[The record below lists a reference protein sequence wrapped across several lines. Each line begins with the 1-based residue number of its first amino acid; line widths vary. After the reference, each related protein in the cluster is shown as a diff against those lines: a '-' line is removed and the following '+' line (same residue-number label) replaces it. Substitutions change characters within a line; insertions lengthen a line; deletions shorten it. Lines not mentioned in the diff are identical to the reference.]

1 MHNDSQQE
9 APGME
14 GNERLRWIAGHILPL
29 EPELRGWLRAHARTL
44 NAADVDDLIQE
55 AYARLWTAELQAVR
69 QPRAYFYVVVRN
81 LLAERARRA
90 RIVPMERMGEMEALR
105 ILSDEP
111 GPERRVSARQELERL
126 LRAVGE
132 LPAQCRRAFE
142 LCKFDGLSQR
152 QIAAAMGIAEKTVEK
167 HLAKA
172 LMRVGQA
179 MREVDGHAG
188 EVAEV
193 RAEQDAQRRS
203 D

>member
-1 MHNDSQQE
+1 MEND
-9 APGME
+9 A
-14 GNERLRWIAGHILPL
+14 RLRWIASHILPL
-29 EPELRGWLRAHARTL
+29 ESELRGWLRAHARTL
-44 NAADVDDLIQE
+44 GAADIDDVLQE
-55 AYARLWTAELQAVR
+55 AYARLWTAELQSVR
-69 QPRAYFYVVVRN
+69 QPRAYFYVVVRH

-111 GPERRVSARQELERL
+111 GPERRVGSRQELERL

-132 LPAQCRRAFE
+132 LPAKCRRAFE

-152 QIAAAMGIAEKTVEK
+152 EIAAVMGIAEKTVEK

-172 LMRVGQA
+172 LARVGRV
-179 MREVDGHAG
+179 MRDADEHVDA
-188 EVAEV
+188 VAEV
-193 RAEQDAQRRS
+193 RARRGGRRQP